1 MKHITVTLRFPFIN
15 YCVSIPCGSVSEFS
29 LDFWLVLIFV
39 SIVDSHD
46 YGGLFIKNIEI
57 VFSCG

>member
-1 MKHITVTLRFPFIN
+1 MTLKFPFIN
-15 YCVSIPCGSVSEFS
+15 YYVSIPCGSVSEFS

-46 YGGLFIKNIEI
+46 YRGYLLKTQR
-57 VFSCG
+57 